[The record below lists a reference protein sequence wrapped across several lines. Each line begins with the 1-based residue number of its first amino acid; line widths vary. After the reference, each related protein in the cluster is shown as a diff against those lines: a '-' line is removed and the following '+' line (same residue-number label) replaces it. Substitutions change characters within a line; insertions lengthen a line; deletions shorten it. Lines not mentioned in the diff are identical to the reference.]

1 MQKWTTS
8 SLIDFVLKKKKK
20 NSYFENLCYFY
31 ESSENLTFSRPRA
44 LSQQIEENAAWN
56 VP

>member
-1 MQKWTTS
+1 MDDF
-8 SLIDFVLKKKKK
+8 LINRFCFEKKKKK